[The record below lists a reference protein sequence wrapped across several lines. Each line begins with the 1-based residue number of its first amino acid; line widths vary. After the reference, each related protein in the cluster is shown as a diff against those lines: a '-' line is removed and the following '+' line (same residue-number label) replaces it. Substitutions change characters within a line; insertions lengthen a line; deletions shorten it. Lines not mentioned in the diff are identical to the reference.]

1 MEKIASAFSEKESL
15 SANIGMIQ
23 SQINKLFAD
32 RKNLKE
38 TQAVAEDFHE
48 SERIIEKVARIDD
61 EIRNLNKQ
69 YNTHVNDLEASE
81 AKFQTIRKDYLKA
94 LYKDVSKRWDELK
107 EIAKKADAI
116 NDELSQ
122 MGEFA
127 HRYTGVYMVRAEP
140 FHKNFTQNAERNLD
154 TLKRHA
160 IPD

>member
-1 MEKIASAFSEKESL
+1 MEKIRIAYAEKESL

-32 RKNLKE
+32 RKSLKE

-61 EIRNLNKQ
+61 EIRKLNKQ
-69 YNTHVNDLEASE
+69 YSTQVEALEE
-81 AKFQTIRKDYLKA
+81 AQAKYDTIRKDYLKGH
-94 LYKDVSKRWDELK
+94 YKDVLKRWNELK
-107 EIAKKADAI
+107 DIADKADAI

-127 HRYTGVYMVRAEP
+127 HKYAGVYSVQAEP
-140 FHKNFTQNAERNLD
+140 FHKNLTAKNAVKNLD

-160 IPD
+160 V